1 MSNLYLERFKGK
13 VFLITGGSSGI
24 GKACAIRAA
33 KEGANVVI
41 VDINAE
47 KASNTLKE
55 INEAK
60 GEATFLQYDI
70 TDETNVKEMVE
81 KTVEKYGKLDIA
93 INNVGIMGEPKP
105 LHLCTKED
113 MDTIM
118 NTNFYSV
125 VSSCKYELCQF
136 IKQQTGGVIINNASV
151 AGLTGIPS
159 LPGYNATKH
168 AVNGLTKNLAIDYAP
183 YGIRVNSVN
192 PASTTTPLTDAA
204 TKIAMEQREQ
214 AKEHAGETK
223 SAEFASYKTATLQM
237 RMASAEEQAA
247 SILFLASDDAS
258 HMTGEIITTDGGYTA
273 F

>member
-1 MSNLYLERFKGK
+1 MSNLCPDRFKGK
-13 VFLITGGSSGI
+13 VILITGGTTGI

-33 KEGANVVI
+33 KEGANVVF
-41 VDINAE
+41 VGRNAE
-47 KASNTLKE
+47 NGAKTLNEMKE
-55 INEAK
+55 ANGI
-60 GEATFLQYDI
+60 ATFLQYDI
-70 TDETNVKEMVE
+70 TDEANVKEMVE
-81 KTVEKYGKLDIA
+81 KTVEIYGKLDIA

-113 MDTIM
+113 MDKIM

-125 VSSCKYELCQF
+125 VSSCKYELTQF

-151 AGLTGIPS
+151 AGLTGIPG

-168 AVNGLTKNLAIDYAP
+168 AVNGLTKNLAIDYAS

-204 TKIAMEQREQ
+204 IKIAMAQREQ
-214 AKEHAGETK
+214 AKTNTSEKKTAG
-223 SAEFASYKTATLQM
+223 FASYKTATLQL
-237 RMASAEEQAA
+237 RMALAEEQAA

-258 HMTGEIITTDGGYTA
+258 HMTGEIVATDGGYTA